1 MAFSS
6 SLLDK
11 RGLQEETFPMGT
23 LDCKPCP
30 WSAILVGDP
39 DMVPF
44 IFFHGKK
51 SNVLQ
56 QPGHRYTKEDIRIPN
71 AQPGYNNSKTQISYS
86 VSPDNTMMI
95 MTTGYASAHRIR
107 YDSEVS
113 LNLFVMTSLS
123 VLAIGTLTQWI

>member
-1 MAFSS
+1 MALSS
-6 SLLDK
+6 SQLHK
-11 RGLQEETFPMGT
+11 RELQEKTCPMDT
-23 LDCKPCP
+23 LNCKPCP
-30 WSAILVGDP
+30 WFVMLVDEP

-51 SNVLQ
+51 FSVLQ
-56 QPGHRYTKEDIRIPN
+56 QSGHRYTKEDIRIPN

-95 MTTGYASAHRIR
+95 ITTGYASAHRIR